1 LPAGNALGESM
12 IGSTKK
18 PPKSP
23 KPAISGQREFGE
35 GRPMKVVLFV
45 FFALA
50 AITGT
55 AALLSVSMQA
65 LANDDVGPVRD

>member
-1 LPAGNALGESM
+1 
-12 IGSTKK
+12 
-18 PPKSP
+18 
-23 KPAISGQREFGE
+23 
-35 GRPMKVVLFV
+35 MKVVLFV

-65 LANDDVGPVRD
+65 LANDEEAPVIDWPLFALWGVR

>member
-1 LPAGNALGESM
+1 
-12 IGSTKK
+12 
-18 PPKSP
+18 
-23 KPAISGQREFGE
+23 
-35 GRPMKVVLFV
+35 MKVVLFV

-65 LANDDVGPVRD
+65 LANDGVAPVRD